1 MSNRHP
7 SRPPSPRRRLLH
19 SRQGSVFRQRQLQ
32 QPLSR
37 QGAPVSFLSS
47 KTCAKHLAN
56 TFVVGSVTPA
66 GMSHSKESSGEL
78 FPQQPFQPSQQFS
91 EFVPGQ
97 SFLPQQQVSQK
108 YLFVFCSSLISVILG
123 TFGAAANFAKCNQ
136 SIQRSFSFIA
146 SSSTKHW
153 WPRWL
158 TTGQSICAGNA
169 VSRRAELLSR
179 CHSI

>member
-1 MSNRHP
+1 MSSRHLL
-7 SRPPSPRRRLLH
+7 RPTSPRRPLLR
-19 SRQGSVFRQRQLQ
+19 SRQGSASRQRQLQ

-37 QGAPVSFLSS
+37 QGAPVSFLTS
-47 KTCAKHLAN
+47 KTCAKRMTN
-56 TFVVGSVTPA
+56 IFVVGSVTPA
-66 GMSHSKESSGEL
+66 GMSHSKESSGEI

-108 YLFVFCSSLISVILG
+108 YLFALRISLMSVTLG
-123 TFGAAANFAKCNQ
+123 AFGAAANFAKCNQ

-158 TTGQSICAGNA
+158 TTSQSICAGNA

>member
-1 MSNRHP
+1 M
-7 SRPPSPRRRLLH
+7 
-19 SRQGSVFRQRQLQ
+19 
-32 QPLSR
+32 
-37 QGAPVSFLSS
+37 SFLSS
-47 KTCAKHLAN
+47 KICAKLLTN

-66 GMSHSKESSGEL
+66 GMSHSKESSGEI

-97 SFLPQQQVSQK
+97 SFLPQHQVSQK
-108 YLFVFCSSLISVILG
+108 CLFFLCSPLMNEFIG
-123 TFGAAANFAKCNQ
+123 TFGATANFAKCNQ
-136 SIQRSFSFIA
+136 PIQRSFPFIA

-158 TTGQSICAGNA
+158 PTSQSICAGNA

-179 CHSI
+179 CYSI

>member
-7 SRPPSPRRRLLH
+7 LRPTSPRRRLLH
-19 SRQGSVFRQRQLQ
+19 SRQGSVSRQRQLQ

-37 QGAPVSFLSS
+37 QGAPVSFLTS
-47 KTCAKHLAN
+47 KTCEKHLAN
-56 TFVVGSVTPA
+56 IFVVGSVTPA
-66 GMSHSKESSGEL
+66 GMSHSKESSGEI
-78 FPQQPFQPSQQFS
+78 FPQQQFQPSQQFS

-97 SFLPQQQVSQK
+97 SFLPQQQVSGK
-108 YLFVFCSSLISVILG
+108 HFFFLCGDLMNEILG
-123 TFGAAANFAKCNQ
+123 TFGATANFAKCNQ

-158 TTGQSICAGNA
+158 TTGQSICASNA
-169 VSRRAELLSR
+169 VSGRAELLSR